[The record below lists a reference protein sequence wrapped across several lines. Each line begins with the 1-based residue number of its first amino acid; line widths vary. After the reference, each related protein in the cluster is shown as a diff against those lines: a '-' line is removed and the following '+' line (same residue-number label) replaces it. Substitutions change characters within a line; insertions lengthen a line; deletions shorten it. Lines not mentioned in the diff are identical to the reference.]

1 MKRTIVLKQFPD
13 LYGRIPF
20 TRYRILLVQT
30 CLLSHLVLLWDTPV
44 YRLASKL
51 KAVARCRQP
60 VLAID
65 SMVTGQVDRFAS
77 IPSVVRTTVV
87 VTAG

>member
-1 MKRTIVLKQFPD
+1 MLKQFQEPF
-13 LYGRIPF
+13 GRIPF

-30 CLLSHLVLLWDTPV
+30 YLPSHLVLLWDTPE

-51 KAVARCRQP
+51 KAVERCRQP

-65 SMVTGQVDRFAS
+65 SMVTGQVGRFAS
-77 IPSVVRTTVV
+77 IPLVVRTTVV